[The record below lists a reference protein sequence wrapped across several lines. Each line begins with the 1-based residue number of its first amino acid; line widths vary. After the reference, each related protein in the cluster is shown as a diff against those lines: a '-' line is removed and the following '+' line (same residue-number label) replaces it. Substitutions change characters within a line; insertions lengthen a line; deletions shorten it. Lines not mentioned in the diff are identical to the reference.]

1 MDSVK
6 RSIALGLMCGLVSMP
21 ILAQESAGSAE
32 VVEPAVERRAL
43 DVAAIDT
50 ENFEL
55 TGFIGWMSVED
66 FESDPVYGLRFAYH
80 INPHLFVEATY
91 AASDAGTSTAERLGN
106 ESLRKDND
114 DDYTYYDASLGYNLL
129 SETFVS
135 TKRTWNS
142 SFYVI
147 GGVGSTDLAGED
159 EFTVNL
165 GFGFKVLPKDNLSIR
180 LDARDYMF
188 ESDASGRDKT
198 THNIQMTLNLGWYF

>member
-6 RSIALGLMCGLVSMP
+6 CSTALGLICGLVSMP
-21 ILAQESAGSAE
+21 VLAQENAGSAE
-32 VVEPAVERRAL
+32 VVEPAVERRTL

-91 AASDAGTSTAERLGN
+91 GESDAGTSTAERLGN
-106 ESLRKDND
+106 ESLRKD
-114 DDYTYYDASLGYNLL
+114 DDYTYYDVSLGYNLL

-135 TKRTWNS
+135 TKRTLNS
-142 SFYVI
+142 SFYLI
-147 GGVGSTDLAGED
+147 GGVGNTDLAGED
-159 EFTVNL
+159 ELRLNL
-165 GFGFKVLPKDNLSIR
+165 GFGFKVLPKDNLAIR

-188 ESDASGRDKT
+188 ESDVSGRDKT
-198 THNIQMTLNLGWYF
+198 THNFQVTLNLGWYF

>member
-6 RSIALGLMCGLVSMP
+6 CSTALGLICGLVSMP
-21 ILAQESAGSAE
+21 VLAQENTGSAE
-32 VVEPAVERRAL
+32 VVEPAVERRTL

-91 AASDAGTSTAERLGN
+91 GESDAGTSTAERLGN
-106 ESLRKDND
+106 ESLRSN
-114 DDYTYYDASLGYNLL
+114 DDYTYYDVSLGYNLL

-135 TKRTWNS
+135 TKRTLNS
-142 SFYVI
+142 SFYLI
-147 GGVGSTDLAGED
+147 GGVGNTDLAGDD
-159 EFTVNL
+159 EFTLNL
-165 GFGFKVLPKDNLSIR
+165 GFGFKVLPKDNLAIR

-188 ESDASGRDKT
+188 ESDVSGRDKT
-198 THNIQMTLNLGWYF
+198 THNFQVTLNLGWYF

>member
-6 RSIALGLMCGLVSMP
+6 CSTALGLICGLVSMP
-21 ILAQESAGSAE
+21 VLAQENAGSAE
-32 VVEPAVERRAL
+32 VVEPAVERRTL

-91 AASDAGTSTAERLGN
+91 GESDAGTSTAERLGN
-106 ESLRKDND
+106 ESLRSN
-114 DDYTYYDASLGYNLL
+114 DDYTYYDVSLGYNLL

-135 TKRTWNS
+135 TKRTLNS
-142 SFYVI
+142 SFYLI

-159 EFTVNL
+159 ELTLNL
-165 GFGFKVLPKDNLSIR
+165 GFGFKVLPKDNLAIR

-188 ESDASGRDKT
+188 ESDVSGRDKT
-198 THNIQMTLNLGWYF
+198 THNFQVTLNLGWYF

>member
-6 RSIALGLMCGLVSMP
+6 CSTALGLICGLVSMP
-21 ILAQESAGSAE
+21 VLAQENTGSAE
-32 VVEPAVERRAL
+32 VVEPAVERRTL

-91 AASDAGTSTAERLGN
+91 GESDAGTSTAERLGN
-106 ESLRKDND
+106 ESLRSN
-114 DDYTYYDASLGYNLL
+114 DDYTYYDVSLGYNLL

-135 TKRTWNS
+135 TKRTLNS
-142 SFYVI
+142 SFYLI
-147 GGVGSTDLAGED
+147 GGVGNTDLAGED
-159 EFTVNL
+159 ELTLNL
-165 GFGFKVLPKDNLSIR
+165 GFGFKVLPKDNLAIR

-188 ESDASGRDKT
+188 ESDVSGRDKT
-198 THNIQMTLNLGWYF
+198 THNFQVTLNLGWYF

>member
-6 RSIALGLMCGLVSMP
+6 CSTALGLICGLVSMP
-21 ILAQESAGSAE
+21 VLAQENAGSAE
-32 VVEPAVERRAL
+32 VVEPAVERRTL

-91 AASDAGTSTAERLGN
+91 GESDAGTSTAERLGN
-106 ESLRKDND
+106 ESLRKD
-114 DDYTYYDASLGYNLL
+114 DDYTYYDVSLGYNLL

-135 TKRTWNS
+135 TKRTLNS
-142 SFYVI
+142 SFYLI
-147 GGVGSTDLAGED
+147 GGVGNTDLAGED
-159 EFTVNL
+159 ELTLNL
-165 GFGFKVLPKDNLSIR
+165 GFGFKVLPKDNLAIR

-188 ESDASGRDKT
+188 ESDVSGRDKT
-198 THNIQMTLNLGWYF
+198 THNFQVTLNLGWYF

>member
-6 RSIALGLMCGLVSMP
+6 CSTALGLICGLVSMP
-21 ILAQESAGSAE
+21 VLAQENAGSAE
-32 VVEPAVERRAL
+32 VVEPAVERRTL

-50 ENFEL
+50 EDFEL

-91 AASDAGTSTAERLGN
+91 GESDAGTSTAERLGN
-106 ESLRKDND
+106 ESLRKD
-114 DDYTYYDASLGYNLL
+114 DDYTYYDVSLGYNLL

-135 TKRTWNS
+135 TKRTLNS
-142 SFYVI
+142 SFYLI
-147 GGVGSTDLAGED
+147 GGVGNTDLAGED
-159 EFTVNL
+159 ELTLNL
-165 GFGFKVLPKDNLSIR
+165 GFGFKVLPKDNLAIR

-188 ESDASGRDKT
+188 ESDVSGRDKT
-198 THNIQMTLNLGWYF
+198 THNFQVTLNLGWYF

>member
-6 RSIALGLMCGLVSMP
+6 CSTALGLICGLVSMP
-21 ILAQESAGSAE
+21 VLAQENAGSAE
-32 VVEPAVERRAL
+32 VVEPAVERRTL

-91 AASDAGTSTAERLGN
+91 GESDAGTSTAERLGN
-106 ESLRKDND
+106 ESLRKD
-114 DDYTYYDASLGYNLL
+114 DDYTYYDVSLGYNLL

-135 TKRTWNS
+135 TKRTLNS
-142 SFYVI
+142 SFYLI

-159 EFTVNL
+159 ELTLNL
-165 GFGFKVLPKDNLSIR
+165 GFGFKVLPKDNLAIR

-188 ESDASGRDKT
+188 ESDVSGRDKT
-198 THNIQMTLNLGWYF
+198 THNFQVTLNLGWYF

>member
-6 RSIALGLMCGLVSMP
+6 CSTALGLICGLVSMP
-21 ILAQESAGSAE
+21 VLAQENAGSAE
-32 VVEPAVERRAL
+32 VVEPAVERRTL

-91 AASDAGTSTAERLGN
+91 GESDAGTSTAERLGN
-106 ESLRKDND
+106 ESLRSN
-114 DDYTYYDASLGYNLL
+114 DDYTYYDVSLGYNLL
-129 SETFVS
+129 SETFIS
-135 TKRTWNS
+135 TKRTLNS
-142 SFYVI
+142 SFYLI
-147 GGVGSTDLAGED
+147 GGVGNTDLAGED
-159 EFTVNL
+159 ELTLNL
-165 GFGFKVLPKDNLSIR
+165 GFGFKVLPKDNLAIR

-188 ESDASGRDKT
+188 ESDVSGRDKT
-198 THNIQMTLNLGWYF
+198 THNFQVTLNLGWYF